1 MDFTML
7 IAAFGGGVLA
17 TMLGGL
23 NAFVFTGLTVLA
35 AVLGGVVGSVPS
47 IGLMSFGSLFGPHIS
62 FGGAVAGAAY
72 AMTKNHIDN
81 GQDIVTPLVKF
92 GDPMMLIVAGI
103 FGMVGF
109 LIQYLVGPVLGGLA
123 FDGLLGAG
131 AGGGWTDS
139 VALTVVISGIIVRL
153 VFGKTGITG
162 KTPAGEKRAWVPTG
176 NRLAFV
182 LTYGLGIG
190 IVFGGLAGALGT
202 MGATDE
208 LALNLFN
215 NLNIIAF
222 GIAAVSLSLITM
234 GHHFEG
240 WHHIGLP
247 AATTAMIMFTA
258 TANPF
263 MAIIGGAVTGMI
275 GAFLGEWAAMTF
287 NSHADTHIDPP
298 GLVIFII
305 QTVNFVVLSGII
317 FA

>member
-1 MDFTML
+1 MDFTLL

-35 AVLGGVVGSVPS
+35 AALGGAISPAVGF
-47 IGLMSFGSLFGPHIS
+47 ISFGSAFGPHVA

-109 LIQYLVGPVLGGLA
+109 LINYLFGPVFGTLV
-123 FDGLLGAG
+123 FDGLLGEGAG
-131 AGGGWTDS
+131 AGWTDS
-139 VALTVVISGIIVRL
+139 IALTVFTSGVIVRL

-190 IVFGGLAGALGT
+190 ILFGGLAGGLGT
-202 MGATDE
+202 LGATDE
-208 LALNLFN
+208 LAQNLFN

-222 GIAAVSLSLITM
+222 GIAAVSLWLITM

-247 AATTAMIMFTA
+247 AATTGMFVFTA
-258 TANPF
+258 TGNPF
-263 MAIIGGAVTGMI
+263 MAIIGAAITGMV
-275 GAFLGEWAAMTF
+275 GAYLGEWAAMTF

-298 GLVIFII
+298 AAAIFIL
-305 QTVNFVVLSGII
+305 QTINIVVLNGII

>member
-1 MDFTML
+1 MDFTLL

-17 TMLGGL
+17 TMMGGIM
-23 NAFVFTGLTVLA
+23 AFIFTGLTVLA
-35 AVLGGVVGSVPS
+35 AVLGGVIGGVPS
-47 IGLMSFGSLFGPHIS
+47 IGLISFGSVFGPHVA

-72 AMTKNHIDN
+72 AMTKNHIEN

-92 GDPMMLIVAGI
+92 ADPMMLIIGGI
-103 FGMVGF
+103 FGIVGF

-123 FDGLLGAG
+123 FEGILGAG
-131 AGGGWTDS
+131 NGGGWTDS
-139 VALTVVISGIIVRL
+139 VALTVALSGIIVRL

-162 KTPAGEKRAWVPTG
+162 KTPTGENRAWVPSG
-176 NRLAFV
+176 NRLAFI

-190 IVFGGLAGALGT
+190 IVFGGAAGALGV

-215 NLNIIAF
+215 NINIIAF
-222 GIAAVSLSLITM
+222 GIAAVSLILLPM

-263 MAIIGGAVTGMI
+263 MAIVGGAITGMI
-275 GAFLGEWAAMTF
+275 GAFVGEWAAMTF

-298 GLVIFII
+298 GITIFLI
-305 QTVNFVVLSGII
+305 QTVNFVILGGLI
-317 FA
+317 FG